1 MSKCGKGCLPEC
13 EYFTTGG
20 CISPFN
26 CMYKEESGYINSA
39 TSGTVIYTG
48 GMNMPDEKMI
58 ENLKCVIADISEQ
71 CELLKAENAALRERL
86 EKAVELPFAIGDM
99 AYYCDYIEGKG
110 YVIIE
115 REIVGIKQIKNEP
128 KWWDKRESFMVAIVQ
143 GKKQDYDE
151 IGEWYYDIG
160 AFGAEWGI
168 DRAAAEKRLAELKG
182 DSK

>member
-48 GMNMPDEKMI
+48 GMNMTNEEMI

-71 CELLKAENAALRERL
+71 CEQLKAENAALRERL
-86 EKAVELPFAIGDM
+86 DKAIELPCIEPMTTWDWDDTTGCGKSNFGKYWQILYRDVDGEFI
-99 AYYCDYIEGKG
+99 AY
-110 YVIIE
+110 
-115 REIVGIKQIKNEP
+115 
-128 KWWDKRESFMVAIVQ
+128 
-143 GKKQDYDE
+143 
-151 IGEWYYDIG
+151 IG
-160 AFGAEWGI
+160 ATKEEV
-168 DRAAAEKRLAELKG
+168 EKRLAELKG

>member
-39 TSGTVIYTG
+39 TSGKVFYTG

-86 EKAVELPFAIGDM
+86 DKAVDKTIVSEMLAKYFDCPCNFSPLDEEM
-99 AYYCDYIEGKG
+99 WAYCRDNCVDDNIECWIR
-110 YVIIE
+110 VI
-115 REIVGIKQIKNEP
+115 N
-128 KWWDKRESFMVAIVQ
+128 
-143 GKKQDYDE
+143 KKC
-151 IGEWYYDIG
+151 
-160 AFGAEWGI
+160 
-168 DRAAAEKRLAELKG
+168 AELKG
-182 DSK
+182 EKE